1 MNIGFNFKSP
11 AALASAR
18 VSLSLSSFYQKLRNY
33 HFWFNISK
41 LLERHVYKHTHTHT
55 SCLVFSLL
63 TYVYLP
69 SCICLYVTP
78 ETEAYQVPLSMEFS
92 KNTRVG
98 CYSLLQGIFST
109 QGSNLCLLHLLHWQ
123 NALPL
128 CYLGSPL
135 LKYAFIYSYIAFSV
149 CQNHDTLVS
158 LSLDKEHLLRD
169 S

>member
-1 MNIGFNFKSP
+1 MT
-11 AALASAR
+11 
-18 VSLSLSSFYQKLRNY
+18 SFDLTFLNY
-33 HFWFNISK
+33 LKDMCTNT
-41 LLERHVYKHTHTHT
+41 HTHTHT